1 MSHRSLTALAL
12 LGTLATYP
20 ARATVADFDPTDRY
34 EVRDIRGWNVLAH
47 GGLLAGH
54 PELADRT
61 LTLLTQQLDQVVR
74 AVPAGAVGAL
84 RKVRIW
90 VEEVEQHHPCMAYH
104 PDAGWLRDRGM
115 NPEKARGVEIADA
128 RNFLAWTADQPWM
141 VLHELAH
148 GYLDRALEGGFGNA
162 EIRAAY
168 DRALEAGPCD
178 SVLRIGGEDERAYA
192 TTNAMEYFAEASE
205 AYFGTND
212 FYPFVR
218 AELRRHDPEMY
229 ALLEKL
235 WRRP

>member
-12 LGTLATYP
+12 LGSLATSP
-20 ARATVADFDPTDRY
+20 AGATAADFDPTDRY
-34 EVRDIRGWNVLAH
+34 EVRDIRGWTVLIH
-47 GGLLAGH
+47 EGLLRDH
-54 PELADRT
+54 PELADHT

-74 AVPAGAVGAL
+74 AVPAGAVAAQ
-84 RKVRIW
+84 RKVRIR
-90 VEEVEQHHPCMAYH
+90 VEWEEPHHPCMAYH
-104 PDAGWLRDRGM
+104 PDAGWLRDHGM
-115 NPEKARGVEIADA
+115 NPEKARGVEIANA

-148 GYLDRALEGGFGNA
+148 GYHDRDLEDGFGNA
-162 EIRAAY
+162 EVRAAY
-168 DRALEAGPCD
+168 DRAMGAGLYD

-192 TTNAMEYFAEASE
+192 ATNPMEYFAEASE
-205 AYFGTND
+205 AFFGTND
-212 FYPFVR
+212 FYPFVS